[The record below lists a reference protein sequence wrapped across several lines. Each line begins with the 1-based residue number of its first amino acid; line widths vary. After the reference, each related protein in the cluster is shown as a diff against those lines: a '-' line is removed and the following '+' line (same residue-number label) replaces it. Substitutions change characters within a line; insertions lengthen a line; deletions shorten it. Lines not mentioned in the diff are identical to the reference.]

1 MAHWHYHSRTGSGS
15 ATPSLGAV
23 SPACRHASH
32 VSVYVSTEQRR
43 LGDFASYASD
53 IDHDRWH
60 AMAAARSPA
69 CWFKLQ
75 SIVQSWGQLQR
86 VRALSSRW
94 PAAAAVPV
102 NELRMVLSLVW
113 RDGPI
118 AGANSDIKSY

>member
-60 AMAAARSPA
+60 AMAAGAESSMLVQVA
-69 CWFKLQ
+69 KHSSKL
-75 SIVQSWGQLQR
+75 G
-86 VRALSSRW
+86 
-94 PAAAAVPV
+94 PAAARARAQLAVA
-102 NELRMVLSLVW
+102 SCSCS
-113 RDGPI
+113 
-118 AGANSDIKSY
+118 AGE